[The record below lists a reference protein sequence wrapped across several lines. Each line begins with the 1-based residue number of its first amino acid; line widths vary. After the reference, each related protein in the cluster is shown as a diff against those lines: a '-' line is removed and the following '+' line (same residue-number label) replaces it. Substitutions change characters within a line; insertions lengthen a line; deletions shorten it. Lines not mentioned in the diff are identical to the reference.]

1 MSNTADGSSQ
11 MRSEEQQMDSA
22 TWKPLL
28 LALMK
33 AHLEE

>member
-11 MRSEEQQMDSA
+11 MRSEEQQMDLA

-33 AHLEE
+33 AYLEE